1 MRVTT
6 AGSVRKASTTMGVA
20 HLGQES
26 ASTCRARCNR
36 RAHDGWVRKRRIF
49 TGRCRFSGRSAHD
62 GCCPELTTRSP
73 RLLLRLPGSLLL
85 RLAARTFLA
94 LLFHEPPRLTRLEPV
109 SSLTARYHLAGIQ
122 HRFKSSLAIVGINVV
137 RRAHTPGESGSL
149 PDSRPPDQTLD

>member
-1 MRVTT
+1 MKPVYQPERPFQCSFPSRRTSGADGTRVNDRW
-6 AGSVRKASTTMGVA
+6 S
-20 HLGQES
+20 GQM
-26 ASTCRARCNR
+26 ARN
-36 RAHDGWVRKRRIF
+36 RKRRIF

-149 PDSRPPDQTLD
+149 PDSRPPDQTLH